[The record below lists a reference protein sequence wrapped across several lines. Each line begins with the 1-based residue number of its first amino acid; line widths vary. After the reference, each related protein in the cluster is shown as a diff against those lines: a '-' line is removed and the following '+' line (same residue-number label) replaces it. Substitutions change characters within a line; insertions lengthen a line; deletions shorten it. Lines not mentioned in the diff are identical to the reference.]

1 VQVLF
6 NVLGPL
12 EVRVAGARVEFG
24 RKPAAVLALLLL
36 HANSWVTLDAIVDAL
51 WEGDAPVSADRNVR
65 TYVWQLRHRVPP
77 AAGGARIQ
85 SRPGSY
91 RIVVEPAELD
101 ALAVAELAAGG
112 RQALAGG
119 DPALARE
126 RFAAALGL
134 WRGGPYGEL
143 SGDAARIAAAGLTEL
158 RWELRQ
164 RLADALLELGEPA
177 EAVTLLRPLTTEE
190 PLREGLWTA
199 LVRALHRAGR
209 RGEALAAFRQAHRL
223 LRDELGVEPGAELRE
238 AHREALAGAEPARPA
253 GPRPVE
259 PRRTNS
265 LPRDVPDF
273 VGRVA
278 ELAALRS
285 LAGDAGPAVR
295 VALIDGMAGA
305 GKTALAVHVAHQL
318 ASCYPDAQLYVD
330 LCGHAPAGDPVDPA
344 EALAGLLRAVGL
356 DRDLP
361 PGTEERAALWRSV
374 LADRQV
380 LLVLDDAAGAAQ
392 VRPLLPGDGRSLVLV
407 TSRVRLAALDGAE
420 GVTLGMLSAREA
432 LRLLGAAAGSPRV
445 DREQAAAAE
454 VVRQCGQLPAA
465 IRIAAAWLR
474 RRPAWTV
481 ALLAE
486 WLAEEPGRLTALRAE
501 DRSLESMF
509 AGSCDRLPPAARRLF
524 RLLGLAGGRDVDVAA
539 AAALAGTDLAAA
551 EPVLEHL
558 LDQHLLD
565 QQAAGTY
572 ALHPLLAAYGC
583 QLALA
588 EEPLAER
595 RAALGRLIRHRR
607 RPQVAEGWTA

>member
-1 VQVLF
+1 MLF

-12 EVRVAGARVEFG
+12 EVRVAGSRVEFG

-36 HANSWVTLDAIVDAL
+36 HANSWVSLDAIVDEL

-85 SRPGSY
+85 SRQGSY
-91 RIVVEPAELD
+91 RIVVEPTELD
-101 ALAVAELAAGG
+101 ALAVAELAAAG
-112 RQALAGG
+112 RQALAAG
-119 DPALARE
+119 DPASARE
-126 RFAAALGL
+126 RFADALGL
-134 WRGGPYGEL
+134 WRGGPYAEL
-143 SGDAARIAAAGLTEL
+143 PGDAARIAAAGLTEL

-164 RLADALLELGEPA
+164 RLADALLALGEPA
-177 EAVTLLRPLTTEE
+177 EAVTLLRPLTAEE

-209 RGEALAAFRQAHRL
+209 RGEALAAFREAHRL

-238 AHREALAGAEPARPA
+238 AHRAALDGAEPARPA
-253 GPRPVE
+253 GPRPTE
-259 PRRTNS
+259 PRRTNN

-273 VGRVA
+273 VGRAA
-278 ELAALRS
+278 EQAALRA
-285 LAGDAGPAVR
+285 LAGNAGPAVR
-295 VALIDGMAGA
+295 VALVDGMAGV

-318 ASCYPDAQLYVD
+318 AGRYPDAQLYVD
-330 LCGHAPAGDPVDPA
+330 LRGHAAAADPLDPA

-356 DRDLP
+356 PDRELP

-374 LADRQV
+374 LADRRV

-407 TSRVRLAALDGAE
+407 TSRVRLAALDGVE
-420 GVTLGMLSAREA
+420 GLTLGLLSPREA
-432 LRLLGAAAGSPRV
+432 LRLLGVAVGGDRV
-445 DREQAAAAE
+445 DREPAAAAE
-454 VVRQCGQLPAA
+454 LVRRCGQLPAA
-465 IRIAAAWLR
+465 IRLVAAWLR

-486 WLAEEPGRLTALRAE
+486 WLAEDPARLTALRAE
-501 DRSLESMF
+501 DRSLGTMF
-509 AGSCDRLPPAARRLF
+509 AGSCDRLPPPDRRLF

-539 AAALAGTDLAAA
+539 AAALAGTDPAAA

-565 QQAAGTY
+565 QPAAGTY
-572 ALHPLLAAYGC
+572 AVHPLLAAYGC

-588 EEPLAER
+588 EDSLSER
-595 RAALGRLIRHRR
+595 RAALGRLLRHRR
-607 RPQVAEGWTA
+607 PRVAEGWSA